1 MHMDNLELLSDVF
14 FYIYPSVAEAQMNI
28 KGSLSDDDTELA
40 DGLVRIISETNRRG
54 KYRYRENV
62 LVAVLAG
69 SKFKGNLWKQVPD
82 FLLVDEMLKLELRK
96 DRYRGYLVQTET
108 LQKAIGNIIGKIIYD
123 SKESNYLA
131 IIPTLVNQPIDITKC
146 VSENEIQELEQ
157 ITYCVGANLLTM
169 RLLKMCMDKNERPG
183 KVLDSFLECDVLRN
197 IVYKEIEIILRYCP
211 VQNKEKLWVETY
223 LRLEKEDF
231 EESGQI
237 CQRIM
242 DDMMEMK
249 CNAAG

>member
-1 MHMDNLELLSDVF
+1 
-14 FYIYPSVAEAQMNI
+14 
-28 KGSLSDDDTELA
+28 
-40 DGLVRIISETNRRG
+40 
-54 KYRYRENV
+54 
-62 LVAVLAG
+62 
-69 SKFKGNLWKQVPD
+69 
-82 FLLVDEMLKLELRK
+82 
-96 DRYRGYLVQTET
+96 
-108 LQKAIGNIIGKIIYD
+108 
-123 SKESNYLA
+123 
-131 IIPTLVNQPIDITKC
+131 
-146 VSENEIQELEQ
+146 
-157 ITYCVGANLLTM
+157 
-169 RLLKMCMDKNERPG
+169 MCMDKNERPG